1 MQAKPAY
8 FERHQQQDC
17 QEFLRHLLDNLHEE
31 AKRKLTITTTEF
43 VLNDEIFSYQSFP
56 FRSNDDFVKDHLM
69 GTCIHSSKCLTC
81 ESMSNS
87 EDLFY
92 DLSIGFHEQSSVGGE
107 QTKIFDFQSLLDQ
120 TFAWESLI
128 NENQFACDKCQKKQ
142 DGARR
147 MHLTSYPNYL
157 VILLK
162 RFVHN
167 RLTGKYEKCLDRTTL
182 PEYIQLPTNNDDLH
196 SYRLKAIVVHH
207 GLSMNSGHYYAFVM
221 INNDDLTEKTNAN
234 QLGWWLFNDTHVE
247 HLTFE
252 NVCAH
257 FQRFQSATPY
267 VLIFEKQIQGKNLF
281 RSNIREFRCFSE
293 KDAEVKPSTILPYL
307 QTMVDR
313 DNQLY
318 TQVNIKDDSS
328 PVKTVSLPRNK
339 NVLDVHLDLPICPT
353 SQNPIYET
361 RDVKIKV
368 PIAVHLVYSNAMY
381 DKHLC
386 AKNRCEQLEV
396 THPSPLFF
404 YCQCTD

>member
-1 MQAKPAY
+1 
-8 FERHQQQDC
+8 
-17 QEFLRHLLDNLHEE
+17 
-31 AKRKLTITTTEF
+31 
-43 VLNDEIFSYQSFP
+43 
-56 FRSNDDFVKDHLM
+56 M

-81 ESMSNS
+81 ESTTNS

-92 DLSIGFHEQSSVGGE
+92 DLSIGFHEQSSTSYE
-107 QTKIFDFQSLLDQ
+107 QTKIFDLQSLLDQ
-120 TFAWESLI
+120 TFAWESLV
-128 NENQFACDKCQKKQ
+128 NENQFACDQCQKKQ

-147 MHLTSYPNYL
+147 MYLTSYPNYL
-157 VILLK
+157 VLLLK

-182 PEYIQLPTNNDDLH
+182 PEYIQLFTSQEEFH

-221 INNDDLTEKTNAN
+221 INTEDLVDKTNAN

-267 VLIFEKQIQGKNLF
+267 VLIFEKQTQGKVFLWGSSQSLLCIF
-281 RSNIREFRCFSE
+281 LE
-293 KDAEVKPSTILPYL
+293 KDAESTPTPILPYL

-318 TQVNIKDDSS
+318 TQVNSNDYFHSIENFYCS
-328 PVKTVSLPRNK
+328 PRNK
-339 NVLDVHLDLPICPT
+339 NVMVVLPDLPISLT
-353 SQNPIYET
+353 LQNLIYET

-368 PIAVHLVYSNAMY
+368 QIVVHLVYSNAMY
-381 DKHLC
+381 DQHLFFC
-386 AKNRCEQLEV
+386 AREPLWEKFLFFS
-396 THPSPLFF
+396 PSFF
-404 YCQCTD
+404 YC

>member
-1 MQAKPAY
+1 MQAKPSY

-31 AKRKLTITTTEF
+31 AKRTLITTTTEF
-43 VLNDEIFSYQSFP
+43 VPTNEPSLSQFFL
-56 FRSNDDFVKDHLM
+56 FRSNGDFVKEHLM

-81 ESMSNS
+81 ESTTNS

-92 DLSIGFHEQSSVGGE
+92 DLSIGFHEQSSINSE

-120 TFAWESLI
+120 TFAWESLV
-128 NENQFACDKCQKKQ
+128 NDNQFACDRCAKKQ

-147 MHLTSYPNYL
+147 MHLTSHPNYL

-182 PEYIQLPTNNDDLH
+182 PEYIQLPTNNDQLH

-221 INNDDLTEKTNAN
+221 NNSDDLMDKTNAN

-267 VLIFEKQIQGKNLF
+267 VLIFEKQIQGKQFSPSNT
-281 RSNIREFRCFSE
+281 RSFPYFLEQN
-293 KDAEVKPSTILPYL
+293 AEIKPATILPYL

-318 TQVNIKDDSS
+318 TQVI
-328 PVKTVSLPRNK
+328 VRRE
-339 NVLDVHLDLPICPT
+339 IF
-353 SQNPIYET
+353 
-361 RDVKIKV
+361 R
-368 PIAVHLVYSNAMY
+368 
-381 DKHLC
+381 
-386 AKNRCEQLEV
+386 R
-396 THPSPLFF
+396 
-404 YCQCTD
+404 